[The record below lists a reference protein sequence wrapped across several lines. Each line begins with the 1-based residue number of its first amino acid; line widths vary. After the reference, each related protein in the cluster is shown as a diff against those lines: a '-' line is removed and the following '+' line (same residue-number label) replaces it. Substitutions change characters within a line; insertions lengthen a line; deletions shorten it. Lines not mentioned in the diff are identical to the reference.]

1 MVSKDDV
8 ICLKTSAFYALLDEV
23 IAHIDEKH
31 KLLQDAKWI
40 DGDKAMELLNITSR
54 TTLQNI
60 RDNGK
65 IRFSKTS
72 PKNILYDRESVMNYI
87 DDNAQETF

>member
-1 MVSKDDV
+1 MTLKSDT
-8 ICLKTSAFYALLDEV
+8 ICIKTSAFYALLDEV

-31 KLLQDAKWI
+31 QLPKESKWV
-40 DGDKAMELLNITSR
+40 DGHTAMVLLNITSR

-60 RDNGK
+60 RDEGK

-72 PKNILYDRESVMNYI
+72 LKNIMYDRDSILKYI
-87 DDNAQETF
+87 EDNAQETL